1 MSLMEK
7 IRNQMKEAMKSGNK
21 EVLGT
26 IRMLISE
33 IKKRQIDSGREFDDN
48 DIIGVIKSMVKSRE
62 DSVKAYRDGG
72 REDLAQK
79 EEREIEVLKNYLPKQ
94 LSEKETEEIVEKAI
108 KETEATS
115 MRDMGKVMKWIMS
128 QYGSQVDGKIVNK
141 IVKEKLS

>member
-7 IRNQMKEAMKSGNK
+7 IRNNMKEAMKSGDK
-21 EVLGT
+21 EKLGT

-62 DSVKAYRDGG
+62 DSVKAYREGG

>member
-7 IRNQMKEAMKSGNK
+7 IRNNMKEAMKSGNK

>member
-33 IKKRQIDSGREFDDN
+33 IKKRQIDSGKEFDDN

-62 DSVKAYRDGG
+62 DSVKAYREGG